1 MSHDDLGSGPPILLL
16 HSGVCD
22 RRVWRPQ
29 VEALTGAHRVLTP
42 DLRGFGETPLL
53 PGDFSYADDVVELL
67 DALDIETTALVGSSF
82 GGKIA
87 LEVASTYPDRVSA
100 LVLLCAAYPGLTPT
114 AAAESFDEQED
125 ALLEAGEVDSAAE
138 LNVATWLGPEAD
150 DATRDLVREMQRHAF
165 EVQLPADSWPDPPDS
180 RSVSPDVTAITAAT
194 LVVTGGLDMD
204 HFQAIA
210 AYLGAEIPQARLTS
224 LDWAAHLPSLERPAE
239 TTSLV
244 TDFLESLSA
253 RT

>member
-1 MSHDDLGSGPPILLL
+1 MP
-16 HSGVCD
+16 
-22 RRVWRPQ
+22 R
-29 VEALTGAHRVLTP
+29 
-42 DLRGFGETPLL
+42 
-53 PGDFSYADDVVELL
+53 
-67 DALDIETTALVGSSF
+67 SST
-82 GGKIA
+82 
-87 LEVASTYPDRVSA
+87 SR
-100 LVLLCAAYPGLTPT
+100 
-114 AAAESFDEQED
+114 
-125 ALLEAGEVDSAAE
+125 
-138 LNVATWLGPEAD
+138 PEAN

-165 EVQLPADSWPDPPDS
+165 EVQLPADSWPEPPDS
-180 RSVSPDVTAITAAT
+180 RSVSPDVTVTAITATT

-253 RT
+253 RA